1 MIVNIHA
8 AKTNLS
14 KLIQRAEAGE
24 EIIIARNGAPA
35 VRLAPVDA
43 VPVDAV
49 PADAVPAD
57 RIHTVVEAGGLPSWV
72 GSLRGQIWIAPGS
85 ETPDDD
91 LTREMED
98 SPIFPPD
105 DGT

>member
-35 VRLAPVDA
+35 VKLTPVAKPVTSEPGEAPSA
-43 VPVDAV
+43 
-49 PADAVPAD
+49 
-57 RIHTVVEAGGLPSWV
+57 PSWF
-72 GSLRGQIWIAPGS
+72 GALRGRIWIAPGS
-85 ETPDDD
+85 EEPDEE
-91 LTREMED
+91 LMQLMED
-98 SPIFPPD
+98 GPIFPPD
-105 DGT
+105 EPET